1 MIKVM
6 TKGERLSIKWT
17 ATLDEV
23 DEDLRTAFD
32 MIAPNGDSEAFEFAK
47 AVFVGL
53 AREISRGGDIRA
65 LRQVLR
71 RQLWRTRNETECKS
85 VKIV

>member
-6 TKGERLSIKWT
+6 TKGERMSIKWT
-17 ATLDEV
+17 ATLGEV
-23 DEDLRTAFD
+23 NEDLRTAFD
-32 MIAPNGDSEAFEFAK
+32 MIAPNGDSETFDFAK
-47 AVFVGL
+47 AVFGGL
-53 AREISRGGDIRA
+53 VREIKRGGDIHA

-85 VKIV
+85 IKIV

>member
-6 TKGERLSIKWT
+6 TKGEKLSIKWT

-23 DEDLRTAFD
+23 NEDLRTAFD
-32 MIAPNGDSEAFEFAK
+32 MMAPDGDSEAFEFAK

-53 AREISRGGDIRA
+53 AREIKRGGDIRA

>member
-6 TKGERLSIKWT
+6 TKGERMSIKWT

-32 MIAPNGDSEAFEFAK
+32 MIAPNSDSEAFNFVKE
-47 AVFVGL
+47 VFVGL
-53 AREISRGGDIRA
+53 AREIKRGGDIHA

-71 RQLWRTRNETECKS
+71 RQLWRTRDETECKS